1 MKKCDF
7 HCCCSEEMA
16 LPGKPTAFPSPVIFP
31 WVQGDGRKVVLVPK
45 RPVQCPG
52 GEAFPRLSQGAA
64 KLLPHIWGGK
74 GGEEEQAPTT
84 GCESHWWR
92 APGEEPEATWKGC
105 AAHQPLGSVCPISAG
120 LCTGEVAS
128 AEPASPYTVIAMDR
142 QFKAVRRGDKLN
154 VVQLPVKPHAG
165 RNDL

>member
-1 MKKCDF
+1 
-7 HCCCSEEMA
+7 MA

-45 RPVQCPG
+45 RPVQCSG

-64 KLLPHIWGGK
+64 KLLPHIFGG
-74 GGEEEQAPTT
+74 GGGGAGTHDGLREPLLECT
-84 GCESHWWR
+84 
-92 APGEEPEATWKGC
+92 GEEPEATWKGC

-142 QFKAVRRGDKLN
+142 QFKAVRREDKLN

>member
-1 MKKCDF
+1 MISTAAVLKKW
-7 HCCCSEEMA
+7 HCLGNPLPSHHLLFSHGYRVMA
-16 LPGKPTAFPSPVIFP
+16 GRLCWYPKGQFSAQVGKH
-31 WVQGDGRKVVLVPK
+31 
-45 RPVQCPG
+45 
-52 GEAFPRLSQGAA
+52 SQGS
-64 KLLPHIWGGK
+64 LRVLQNCSHTFLGG
-74 GGEEEQAPTT
+74 GGEEQAPTT
-84 GCESHWWR
+84 GYESHCWS

-142 QFKAVRRGDKLN
+142 QFKAVRREDKLN